1 MSNKKCIF
9 AADYDDEPT
18 ALAYTDFSKPMPIL
32 EGEVAERF
40 IRKMEE
46 NEIKADE
53 QAKKPMS
60 VEEAKQQLSYEKM
73 FLSLKEDELKE
84 IKSRIEKLE
93 YIINQNN

>member
-1 MSNKKCIF
+1 MSNKKRIF

-32 EGEVAERF
+32 EGKDAERF
-40 IRKMEE
+40 IRIMEE

-53 QAKKPMS
+53 QAKKPMT

-73 FLSLKEDELKE
+73 ILSLKEDELKE
-84 IKSRIEKLE
+84 IKHRIEKLE